1 MDDSHSPWW
10 LVVLLG
16 IGVIGL
22 AVWQASRFKLQVR
35 VGAALLAMLYLA
47 FVAFSIGGDPRGVA
61 TWRSWNTKDY
71 LFILQGTVS
80 LLAAVAL
87 IGRPHPR
94 GQAVWFGLM
103 SLTNAS
109 LCVGGKSI
117 GMALPLALM
126 GVGCGLYLFREYWCG
141 RPLQGSDLW
150 PQPLPESDEE
160 SPGAVWLVG
169 GTGLVVSVLVIGTI
183 HYALRVESSRA
194 TPTRRLSALPS
205 PARIRSLLT
214 LPATDTRTASQ
225 LGRAIS
231 QRTDI
236 IVLLSALAFITFS
249 AAAAKRSA
257 APPLEALLAAESG
270 LDNLESETPTI
281 DTVE

>member
-22 AVWQASRFKLQVR
+22 AVWQTSRFKLQVR
-35 VGAALLAMLYLA
+35 VGSVLLALLYLA
-47 FVAFSIGGDPRGVA
+47 FVAFSIGGDPQGVA
-61 TWRSWNTKDY
+61 TWRSWNKKDY
-71 LFILQGTVS
+71 LFILQGTLS

-87 IGRPHPR
+87 MGRPHPR

-109 LCVGGKSI
+109 LCAGGKSI
-117 GMALPLALM
+117 GTALPLALM
-126 GVGCGLYLFREYWCG
+126 GVGCGLYLIREYWCG
-141 RPLQGSDLW
+141 RPLQGGDLW
-150 PQPLPESDEE
+150 PQPSLESEE
-160 SPGAVWLVG
+160 DSPGAIWMVG
-169 GTGLVVSVLVIGTI
+169 GTGLVVSVLLIGTI

-214 LPATDTRTASQ
+214 LPATDTRTVSR
-225 LGRAIS
+225 LGQAVG

-249 AAAAKRSA
+249 AAVAKRST
-257 APPLEALLAAESG
+257 APVQEALLAADSG
-270 LDNLESETPTI
+270 HDHLKSEAPTI